1 MNRYDLL
8 KKHEAITFQFVKNGI
23 LSYMI
28 IRDIEIYEAYNAID
42 DNITKELKYIL
53 LAEQYE
59 LSVKR
64 IEQIIYNM
72 QSVIT

>member
-1 MNRYDLL
+1 MNRYELL
-8 KKHEAITFQFVKNGI
+8 KNNENITFQFVKNGI

-28 IRDIEIYEAYNAID
+28 LRDIEIFETYSALE
-42 DNITKELKYIL
+42 DNITKEMKYII

-72 QSVIT
+72 TNSIK

>member
-1 MNRYDLL
+1 MNRYELL
-8 KKHEAITFQFVKNGI
+8 KKNDTITFQFVKSGI

-28 IRDIEIYEAYNAID
+28 LRDIEIYESYNAID
-42 DNITKELKYIL
+42 ENITKELKYIIL
-53 LAEQYE
+53 SEQYE

-72 QSVIT
+72 QSVVT

>member
-1 MNRYDLL
+1 MNRYELL
-8 KKHEAITFQFVKNGI
+8 KKNESITYQFVKNGI

-28 IRDIEIYEAYNAID
+28 LRDIEIFESYNTID

-72 QSVIT
+72 QSLTT